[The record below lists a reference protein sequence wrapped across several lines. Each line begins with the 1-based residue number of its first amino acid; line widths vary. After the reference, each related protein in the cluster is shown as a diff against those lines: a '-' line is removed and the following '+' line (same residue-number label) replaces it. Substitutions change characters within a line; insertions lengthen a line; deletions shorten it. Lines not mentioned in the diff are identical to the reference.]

1 MRSVLLTLCCLFA
14 LEAQGINPTRA
25 MEVDSYEMDL
35 SLLGFDD
42 RAESLVVNG
51 IWLLYEGVYYNRRNS
66 DKDMLMTYVWGQD
79 YCLEDLGDMGSKA
92 SSIRFAGGDDL
103 GSSSLNIYEEEGFM
117 GAELYVTQD
126 EETIKYKEF
135 GRSLILTGCEPDPM
149 YAYTRILHHLH
160 VLR

>member
-14 LEAQGINPTRA
+14 LEAQGINPTRVRLYSGRNFRGEA

-103 GSSSLNIYEEEGFM
+103 GS
-117 GAELYVTQD
+117 
-126 EETIKYKEF
+126 
-135 GRSLILTGCEPDPM
+135 
-149 YAYTRILHHLH
+149 
-160 VLR
+160 